1 MNHSAKHELL
11 DNVTSSIHL
20 IQMKK
25 SKIFNQKSESE
36 IILDW
41 YLVKNYWSK
50 KYLKQLKGCVYLLSL
65 NLSYILTM
73 IEFV

>member
-1 MNHSAKHELL
+1 MQIRLVTSLHNNTEANDHSVKHELL

-50 KYLKQLKGCVYLLSL
+50 
-65 NLSYILTM
+65 NT
-73 IEFV
+73 